1 MIFSIKNFMMVSLAI
16 LPAGACSTVSLPQKA
31 PVTSDMSILSPD
43 PSLPNEVKAQSGK
56 WSGGWG
62 IRYRWNNELYV
73 ETIEKDSARIIL
85 AWGEFNHA
93 CHCSSAWKR
102 EKASIQYSSDKASLE
117 FHSSTG
123 AMYFTLKK
131 GHPDEMEGLLIRGNK
146 KYFTTMKKVQ

>member
-1 MIFSIKNFMMVSLAI
+1 MIFSIKNFMMFSLAF
-16 LPAGACSTVSLPQKA
+16 LLAGACSTVSLPQKA
-31 PVTSDMSILSPD
+31 PAPSDMSILYHD
-43 PSLPNEVKAQSGK
+43 PSLPDEVKALSGK

-73 ETIEKDSARIIL
+73 EKVEKDSARIIL

-102 EKASIQYSSDKASLE
+102 EKASIQYFSDKALLE
-117 FHSSTG
+117 FHSGTG

-131 GHPDEMEGLLIRGNK
+131 SHPDEMEGMLIRGNK